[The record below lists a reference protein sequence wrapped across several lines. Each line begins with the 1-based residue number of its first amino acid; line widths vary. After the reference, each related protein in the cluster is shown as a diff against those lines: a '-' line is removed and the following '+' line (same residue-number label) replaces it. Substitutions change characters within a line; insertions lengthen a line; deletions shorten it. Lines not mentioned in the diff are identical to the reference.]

1 MPTQN
6 ILCTVV
12 GLQDHPVAATAPSV
26 TGQLLTWN
34 GSAWQPGGQTTIDT
48 EVVPV
53 SSNSIQCG
61 TSALAWSQVNAY
73 ALNNLSDP
81 RLKKD
86 IARIPT
92 ALDWVMDLPP
102 KTFRFKSEPDNGPLH
117 YGFLTTDVQEIIG
130 KHFAGVKT
138 GDDPNRTQTLS
149 YHELVPILWR
159 AVQEL
164 AARVAELEGK

>member
-12 GLQDHPVAATAPSV
+12 GLQDHPVAATAPTI

-34 GSAWQPGGQTTIDT
+34 GSAWQPGGVSTVDT
-48 EVVPV
+48 QITP
-53 SSNSIQCG
+53 STNDAIPCG
-61 TSALAWSQVNAY
+61 TAALAWSAVNAY
-73 ALNNLSDP
+73 ALNNVSDP
-81 RLKKD
+81 RTKKD
-86 IARIPT
+86 IARIET
-92 ALDWVMDLPP
+92 ALDWVLAIPP
-102 KTFRFKSEPDNGPLH
+102 KTFHFKNEHHAAPLH
-117 YGFLTTDVQEIIG
+117 CGFLTTDVTEVLG
-130 KHFAGVKT
+130 ANFAGVQS
-138 GDDPNRTQTLS
+138 GDDPDHIQTLA